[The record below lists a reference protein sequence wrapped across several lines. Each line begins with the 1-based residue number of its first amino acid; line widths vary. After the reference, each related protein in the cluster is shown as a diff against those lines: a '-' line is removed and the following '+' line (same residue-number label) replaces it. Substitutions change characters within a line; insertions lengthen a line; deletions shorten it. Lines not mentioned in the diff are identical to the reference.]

1 VEITE
6 LLKFTLENKASDLHL
21 SGNSQPIVR
30 IDGDLQRIKTDVLT
44 SDAIRAMLFAVMSE
58 EQRAIYEGE
67 LEHDFAISFGAD
79 ARFRVNAFTNR
90 AGSAAVFRVIP
101 TKIPTMEQLDLPPV
115 MRRLAE
121 LEKGLVLVTG
131 PTGSGKSTTLASMIN
146 HINESYPYHILT
158 VEDPVEFFH
167 PSKKALVNHREVGND
182 TKSFARALKSALRED
197 PDVILVGEM
206 RDHETISLALTA
218 AETGHLVFGTLH
230 SNTASKT
237 IDRIID
243 VFPAAEK
250 EMVRAMLSSSIQG
263 VIAQT
268 LLKREGGGRVAAHE
282 IMVGTNAVRNLIRE
296 NQLAQLYSM
305 IQTGARYGMQTMG
318 DSVNDLI
325 VSGAISEQT
334 AHDATKDATEDMVQK
349 DPAAGGAPA
358 GGAAAPGKKPAAPL
372 TGKPAPKP
380 VAAAPPGKAPP
391 PVKAPPQQQPA
402 AEPDEEKKEG
412 GYSF

>member
-1 VEITE
+1 MEITE
-6 LLKFTLENKASDLHL
+6 LLKFTLDNKGSDLHL
-21 SGNSQPIVR
+21 AGGSQPIVR

-44 SDAIRAMLFAVMSE
+44 ADIIRAMLFSVMSE

-90 AGSAAVFRVIP
+90 QGSAAVFRVIP

-146 HINESYPYHILT
+146 HINATCPYHILT

-167 PSKKALVNHREVGND
+167 PSKTCLVNHREVGND

-268 LLKREGGGRVAAHE
+268 LLKKAGGGRVAAHE

-305 IQTGARYGMQTMG
+305 IQTGSRYGMQTME
-318 DSVNDLI
+318 DSINDLV
-325 VSGAISEQT
+325 VSGAITEQT
-334 AHDATKDATEDMVQK
+334 ARDALKDSAEAED
-349 DPAAGGAPA
+349 DLGEGAAPAAPAAPARKSPLLGAKGAPPAKGAPA
-358 GGAAAPGKKPAAPL
+358 KPAAAPKPQA
-372 TGKPAPKP
+372 PAP
-380 VAAAPPGKAPP
+380 APQPEPAEGEKA
-391 PVKAPPQQQPA
+391 
-402 AEPDEEKKEG
+402 EGG